1 MIFTGEPGLL
11 VRVMERNK
19 VAKYLKFDE
28 NGEYETDNP
37 GLIKRM
43 SVNFQIKGTSKEE
56 IAVKKTY
63 KCKKCDFVG
72 ENMGILLA
80 HYRNEHKEDKDEI

>member
-1 MIFTGEPGLL
+1 MVFIGEPGLL

-43 SVNFQIKGTSKEE
+43 SVNFS
-56 IAVKKTY
+56 
-63 KCKKCDFVG
+63 
-72 ENMGILLA
+72 N
-80 HYRNEHKEDKDEI
+80 